1 MRSSLHRSEAGA
13 SRGMNKRR
21 WLRVAGLAT
30 LSLLIGLNGGCN
42 PSGSGSTQP
51 LKKMFELPH
60 FALIE
65 RSGQTFDSSSM
76 KGKVWVANFFFA
88 SCPGPC
94 ALLNEQ
100 MKAVHQATASTPEVQ
115 LLSISTDEADTPE
128 ILREYAKPRGADARW
143 FFVTGKKD
151 EIFDLSVK
159 GFKLALVDADGVN
172 AKDKFIH
179 STKIALV
186 DRQGWIRGYYDGFGD
201 NTSAEKE
208 RLLADVQRLL
218 KEK

>member
-1 MRSSLHRSEAGA
+1 
-13 SRGMNKRR
+13 
-21 WLRVAGLAT
+21 
-30 LSLLIGLNGGCN
+30 
-42 PSGSGSTQP
+42 
-51 LKKMFELPH
+51 
-60 FALIE
+60 
-65 RSGQTFDSSSM
+65 
-76 KGKVWVANFFFA
+76 
-88 SCPGPC
+88 
-94 ALLNEQ
+94 
-100 MKAVHQATASTPEVQ
+100 
-115 LLSISTDEADTPE
+115 
-128 ILREYAKPRGADARW
+128 LREYAKPRGADARW

-151 EIFDLSVK
+151 EIFDLSMK

-218 KEK
+218 EEK